1 MALKLDKR
9 VLKKLEEVVGTEGL
23 LVRPEHVLVYECD
36 GTTAFKSPP
45 DAVVLPR
52 STDQVS
58 RVVRICADSK
68 IPFVGR
74 GAGTGLSGGA
84 IPSEG
89 GVVVAMNRMNHILS
103 VDAVNRTARV
113 ETGIINLEISRGV
126 AEHGLYFA
134 PDPSSQSS
142 CTVGGNIA
150 ENAGGPHCFKY
161 GPTTAHILS
170 LTVVLP
176 TGEIVDLG
184 QRRESV
190 GYDLVGLFIGSE
202 GTFGIATAADVR
214 LLPLPEA
221 VKTCLATFPSML
233 EACEAV
239 SDIVALG
246 IIPAAVEMMD
256 RATIEV
262 VEAGASA
269 GGYPRDAEAVL
280 LVEFDGAP
288 AGLARLEREV
298 GGICRR
304 RGAGAFV
311 AARDAEEREKLWRGR
326 KAAFGAMGRLS
337 TDLYVQDGVVPR
349 TRLPEVLA
357 KVDEIGRKHG
367 IRVANVFHAG
377 DGNLH
382 PCISYDGRDADEKRR
397 VLEAGS
403 EILKLCISVGGA
415 ISGEHGV
422 GTEKSDYMS
431 LCFSES
437 DLALMRSIRDV
448 WNPDG
453 LCNPGKVFPTGQ
465 GCGEKGLGSVAS
477 GGGAWI

>member
-113 ETGIINLEISRGV
+113 ETGIVNLEISRGV

-190 GYDLVGLFIGSE
+190 GYDLVGFFIGSE
-202 GTFGIATAADVR
+202 GTFGIAIAADVR

-357 KVDEIGRKHG
+357 KVDEIGRKYG

-465 GCGEKGLGSVAS
+465 GCGEKGLGTVAS

>member
-1 MALKLDKR
+1 MPPQLDKR
-9 VLKKLEEVVGTEGL
+9 ILRKLEEVVGPEGV

-36 GTTAFKSPP
+36 GTTAFKTPP
-45 DAVVLPR
+45 AAVVLPR
-52 STDQVS
+52 STEDVA
-58 RVVRICADSK
+58 RVVRICADAK

-84 IPSEG
+84 IPIEG
-89 GVVVAMNRMNHILS
+89 GVVVAMNRMNRILS
-103 VDAVNRTARV
+103 VDAENRSARV

-126 AEHGLYFA
+126 AEHGLFFA

-176 TGEIVDLG
+176 DGEIIDLG
-184 QRRESV
+184 QRRQGV

-202 GTFGIATAADVR
+202 GTFGIATAAEVR

-221 VKTCLATFPSML
+221 VKTCLATFLSMV

-262 VEAGASA
+262 VEAGATA
-269 GGYPRDAEAVL
+269 GGYPKDAEAVL
-280 LVEFDGAP
+280 LVEFDGSP
-288 AGLARLEREV
+288 AALNRLEKDV
-298 GGICRR
+298 AAICRQ
-304 RGAGAFV
+304 RGAVAFV
-311 AARDAEEREKLWRGR
+311 AARDAGEREKLWRGR

-357 KVDEIGRKHG
+357 KVEEIGRKYR

-382 PCISYDGRDADEKRR
+382 PCISYDGRDADEKKR

-422 GTEKSDYMS
+422 GTEKSEYMS
-431 LCFSES
+431 LSFSES
-437 DLALMRSIRDV
+437 DLDWMRSIRDI
-448 WNPDG
+448 WNPEG
-453 LCNPGKVFPTGQ
+453 LCNPGKLLPTGQ